1 MLIPRRS
8 LAIAVSAALILPMLG
23 ACGTDRESS
32 STRPTSR
39 AVSTTDSHVASE
51 EESRAAAEA
60 EASRQAEATRQAEAS
75 QAAAEATR
83 QAEASQAAA
92 EASRAAKEEA
102 DRVAAAAEEARQA
115 EATEQSEQEP
125 SSGRGK
131 ADQRIAPLAGTGGSS
146 SSSKG
151 GPAYYSSCKEAKA
164 AGAAPLHRGDPG
176 YRSKLDR
183 DGDGIACE
191 K

>member
-39 AVSTTDSHVASE
+39 AVSTTDSHVASK

-75 QAAAEATR
+75 QAAAE
-83 QAEASQAAA
+83 E
-92 EASRAAKEEA
+92 SRAAKEEA

-125 SSGRGK
+125 SSGRGRV
-131 ADQRIAPLAGTGGSS
+131 DQRIAPLAGTGGSS